1 MHRNQEAEL
10 TNKLEYKEMEVQN
23 VRIEAERE
31 RQAVIDQHRA
41 REEKLEFEM
50 QNLLSQLEM
59 ERQNMEKNKAMVIE
73 TLAKKTELDAQLAKL
88 KVQYQKEAEKAN
100 SFSNKYR
107 SEQQARMME
116 VAEAQR
122 KVDSLREV
130 ADRQAQDSEKRIGQ
144 LQQELLVKEKEKND
158 AVQAVLHETK

>member
-116 VAEAQR
+116 VAEAKR